1 MLGPVLDVAVGL
13 AFLYLL
19 LSIACSCIH
28 ELVAGATHLR
38 AQQLR
43 KAIEHLVGSTYTDR
57 LYAHALIT
65 GLHSSPARPSYI
77 DSRVFAA
84 ALLDVISVHTAQA
97 NAGSLEMPKLLKAI
111 AQVEPNL
118 KVREL
123 LLSLTDPTETNPTA
137 FHERIAKWFDVNM
150 ERVSGWY
157 KRAAARNLLVIAAF
171 FTLSTNAD
179 SLRVAAVLWRDE
191 ALRTLLANAAAQLV
205 ASGQELADV
214 QQRLEAFPL
223 GYPNGLCD
231 VSLYSLLGWVI
242 TILAISLGAPFW
254 FDVMG
259 RFANLRGAG
268 PKDGPQNGS

>member
-19 LSIACSCIH
+19 LSIACSSIH
-28 ELVAGATHLR
+28 ELLASATHLR

-43 KAIEHLVGSTYTDR
+43 KAIEHLVGSTYTDH

-77 DSRVFAA
+77 DARVFAA
-84 ALLDVISVHTAQA
+84 ALLDVISLHTAQA
-97 NAGSLEMPKLLKAI
+97 NAGTLRMPKLLEAI
-111 AQVEPNL
+111 AKVDSKL
-118 KVREL
+118 KVRGL
-123 LLSLTDPTETNPTA
+123 LLSLADPTETNPTA
-137 FHERIAKWFDVNM
+137 FQERIAKWFDANM

-157 KRAAARNLLVIAAF
+157 KRAATRNLLVIAVF
-171 FTLSTNAD
+171 LTLSTNAD
-179 SLRVAAVLWRDE
+179 SLRVAGILWRDE
-191 ALRTLLANAAAQLV
+191 ALRALLSNAAAQLF

-214 QQRLEAFPL
+214 QQRLEELPL

-231 VSLYSLLGWVI
+231 VSPISLLGWAI

-268 PKDGPQNGS
+268 PKDGTQSGS